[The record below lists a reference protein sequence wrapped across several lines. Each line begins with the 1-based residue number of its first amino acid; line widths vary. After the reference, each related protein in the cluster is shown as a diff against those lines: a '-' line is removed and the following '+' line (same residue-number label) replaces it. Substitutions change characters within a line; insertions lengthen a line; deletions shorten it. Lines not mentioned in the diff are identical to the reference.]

1 MSNCY
6 ISTAVFTALGYDDDN
21 VMLITLRNFRDT
33 YMSSTPELKA
43 MVKEYYITAPLIVS
57 AVQYRTDSRELFLDI
72 YNDYLVKAVKAIELG
87 KNDIALKIYKR
98 MYLRLKSLAG
108 V

>member
-6 ISTAVFTALGYDDDN
+6 ISTAVFTALGYDDN
-21 VMLITLRNFRDT
+21 NEMLVSLRNFRDT

-43 MVKEYYITAPLIVS
+43 MVKEYYITSPTIIAAIQP
-57 AVQYRTDSRELFLDI
+57 RTNINEIFLEI

-87 KNDIALKIYKR
+87 KNEIALKIYTR
-98 MYLRLKSLAG
+98 MYLKLKRLAG

>member
-6 ISTAVFTALGYDDDN
+6 ISTAVFTALGYDDN
-21 VMLITLRNFRDT
+21 NEMLVSLRNFRDT

-43 MVKEYYITAPLIVS
+43 MVKEYYITSPAIIAAIQP
-57 AVQYRTDSRELFLDI
+57 RTNINEIFLEI

-87 KNDIALKIYKR
+87 KNEIALKIYTR
-98 MYLRLKSLAG
+98 MYLKLKRLAG

>member
-6 ISTAVFTALGYDDDN
+6 ISTAVFTALGYDDN
-21 VMLITLRNFRDT
+21 NIMLTSLRNFRDT

-43 MVKEYYITAPLIVS
+43 IVKEYYVTAPVIVAS
-57 AVQYRTDSRELFLDI
+57 LQVRTDSRELFLNI

-87 KNDIALKIYKR
+87 KNEIALKIYTK
-98 MYLRLKSLAG
+98 MYLKLKNLAG

>member
-6 ISTAVFTALGYDDDN
+6 ISTAVFTALGYDDN
-21 VMLITLRNFRDT
+21 NIMLTSLRNFRDT

-43 MVKEYYITAPLIVS
+43 MVKEYYVTAPVIV
-57 AVQYRTDSRELFLDI
+57 AAIQPRNDSREIFLDI
-72 YNDYLVKAVKAIELG
+72 YTDYLVKAVKAIELG
-87 KNDIALKIYKR
+87 KNDIALKIYTK
-98 MYLRLKSLAG
+98 MYIRLKRLAG

>member
-6 ISTAVFTALGYDDDN
+6 ISTAVFTALGYDDN
-21 VMLITLRNFRDT
+21 SEMLVSLRNFRDT

-43 MVKEYYITAPLIVS
+43 MVKEYYVTAPIIVS
-57 AVQYRTDSRELFLDI
+57 VIGARTDRKELFLDI

-98 MYLRLKSLAG
+98 MYMKLKNLAG